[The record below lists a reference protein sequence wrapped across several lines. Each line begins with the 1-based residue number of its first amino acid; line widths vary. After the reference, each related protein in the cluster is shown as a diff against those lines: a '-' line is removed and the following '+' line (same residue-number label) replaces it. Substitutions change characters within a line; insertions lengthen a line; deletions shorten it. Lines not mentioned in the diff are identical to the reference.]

1 MKQKNKQV
9 SLIIKTKRCLN
20 TNKREQSDN
29 NNKKNKI
36 KNKRGYNYR
45 HGFDFNNFREYMQI
59 LIN

>member
-29 NNKKNKI
+29 KKKTKLRI
-36 KNKRGYNYR
+36 KE
-45 HGFDFNNFREYMQI
+45 DITTDMDLISTI
-59 LIN
+59 LENICKF

>member
-29 NNKKNKI
+29 KKKKTKLRI
-36 KNKRGYNYR
+36 KE
-45 HGFDFNNFREYMQI
+45 DITTDMDLISTI
-59 LIN
+59 LENICKF

>member
-29 NNKKNKI
+29 KKKKKTKLRI
-36 KNKRGYNYR
+36 KE
-45 HGFDFNNFREYMQI
+45 DITTDMDLISTI
-59 LIN
+59 LENICKF